1 MDTVNTL
8 SNIIE
13 NFIPGETYNIGGKDL
28 HTIEELSEI
37 IIDVTGAD
45 PSLVNYKE
53 SEVLTTKTKIVDINK
68 SIKDLNHVN
77 SIGLKEGIEK
87 TAKWMKSVYNIK

>member
-45 PSLVNYKE
+45 PSLVNHKE
-53 SEVLTTKTKIVDINK
+53 SEVLTTKTKNCRYK
-68 SIKDLNHVN
+68 
-77 SIGLKEGIEK
+77 
-87 TAKWMKSVYNIK
+87 